1 MEHHAPKLADLRRCP
16 ASDLLH
22 FRTGGEHA
30 LQHLAVECGVDG
42 SMSVS
47 AGMQR
52 LTRNRMEKPRQ
63 RCVSVKKDG
72 CISIDSTPSTRNC
85 VFRWSKGLGS

>member
-22 FRTGGEHA
+22 SA
-30 LQHLAVECGVDG
+30 PAVSMPSSTSLWNAVQTAA
-42 SMSVS
+42 MSVS